1 MRDSPRRKARLT
13 PTRQGY
19 ALVDGRPYHAGVG
32 ILKFHGKCFWRPG
45 EEFPYPD
52 PCPYEWTLAGDIF
65 ASPVVTN
72 STSKTVTF
80 PEAGQQWASWWDDSE
95 VYNGYGADKRLRGP
109 PPPSQAWL

>member
-1 MRDSPRRKARLT
+1 M
-13 PTRQGY
+13 
-19 ALVDGRPYHAGVG
+19 DGRPYHAGVG